1 MLTSKLGKIKTI
13 LIKVYYRVYKYTKMI
28 EELNHLEK
36 MGNLS
41 DRKEFG

>member
-1 MLTSKLGKIKTI
+1 MLTSKIGKIKTI
-13 LIKVYYRVYKYTKMI
+13 LIKVYYTKMI